1 MRTLNS
7 IRRRMMLASL
17 TLPLVCTFGRPSQ
30 RRAAHP
36 QVRIVALGDS
46 TTATARDWAPEIREV
61 YADCLPGALAVH
73 GITAVVINAGI
84 GDTTTLQA
92 VGRLDHDV
100 QRYHPDLVVVQ
111 FGINDSWI
119 DVDQGKTKPR
129 LSRSQYRRNLRTII
143 RRLKGDGALIVLMT
157 PNPMRWGDPFYIKA
171 FTEHPGLLDVSK
183 ERGIDQLLD
192 LYAEDVRAVAIS
204 ESVALVDIFAAFEQ
218 YDTVAGQS
226 VNDILLAGDGIH
238 PNQAG
243 QRLVCQLL
251 TMRIA
256 EMLAPTPIP

>member
-1 MRTLNS
+1 
-7 IRRRMMLASL
+7 MLASL
-17 TLPLVCTFGRPSQ
+17 ALPIARAFGQSPQ
-30 RRAAHP
+30 RLPTPR

-46 TTATARDWAPEIREV
+46 TTATARDWAPEIQEV
-61 YADCLPGALAVH
+61 YADCLPDALAVH
-73 GITAVVINAGI
+73 GIAAVVINAGI

-92 VGRLDHDV
+92 VGRLDRDV
-100 QRYHPDLVVVQ
+100 RRYRPDLVVVQ

-129 LSRSQYRRNLRTII
+129 LSRSEYRRNLRTII
-143 RRLKGDGALIVLMT
+143 RRLKGDGAQIVLMT
-157 PNPMRWGDPFYIKA
+157 PNPMRWQDPFYIKA
-171 FTEHPGLLDVSK
+171 FTERPGLLDVSK

-192 LYAEDVRAVAIS
+192 LYAQDVRAVAIS
-204 ESVALVDIFAAFEQ
+204 EAVALVDIFAAFEQ

-243 QRLVCQLL
+243 QRLVCKLL

-256 EMLAPTPIP
+256 EMLAPTLIPQH